1 MARGARRPP
10 IHYMK
15 SNLTKRFAVA
25 LAVTLVALYGVIGLP
40 SSMEDVYAHLE
51 EKINLGL
58 DLKGGVHLILQVQV
72 QDAIRAE
79 ADRTMARLKQQL
91 SREMMIQQATIERN
105 DPQTIEDA
113 DSIAITVD
121 GIPTNRAS
129 DFRGMID
136 GAFAEWIPASK
147 TSTSWELRLRP
158 FALSGIKTD
167 TVTQTIATIENRV
180 NGLGL
185 TEPTIQQHGR
195 ADAEYEILVQLP
207 GVGDPARVMEL
218 LRMTALLE
226 IQEVLDGPFVSSQ
239 AALGAHNGVLPS
251 NSELLTF
258 AARDD
263 IGTLEEQWYILN
275 SVPVITGSD
284 LRNARPGRSTE
295 TQVWEVQFVLSPE
308 AGVRFGS
315 YTGANVGQ
323 RLSVVLDGRIKNVAQ
338 IQSRITDTGV
348 IEGLSGQQEAQDLG
362 LVLRAGSLPAS
373 VEYLEER
380 TVGASLGKDSI
391 QQGVRSS
398 LLGLALIVLCM
409 LVYYRAAGINA
420 VLALFLNLLILLAML
435 SYFGFTLTLPGI
447 AGIILTIGMAVD
459 ANVLIFE
466 RVREELRANK
476 GVVAALNAGFGK
488 ASLTIIDTNLT
499 TIIAA
504 AFLFLFGRGPVRGF
518 AVTLAIGLLA
528 NLFTSVFVSRLIFD
542 LVLSRKQQVK
552 ELSI

>member
-1 MARGARRPP
+1 
-10 IHYMK
+10 MK
-15 SNLTKRFAVA
+15 GNLLKRFAIALSVA
-25 LAVTLVALYGVIGLP
+25 LVALYGVIGLP
-40 SSMEDVYAHLE
+40 SSMDDVYAHLE
-51 EKINLGL
+51 ENINLGL

-91 SREMMIQQATIERN
+91 SREMIIQQATVERN
-105 DPQTIEDA
+105 DPQTIAEA
-113 DSIAITVD
+113 DSIVITVD
-121 GIPTNRAS
+121 GIPTERAS

-136 GAFAEWIPASK
+136 GAFAEWIAVAK

-158 FALSGIKTD
+158 SALSGIKTD
-167 TVTQTIATIENRV
+167 TVTQSIATIENRV

-207 GVGDPARVMEL
+207 GAKDPARVMEIL
-218 LRMTALLE
+218 QMTALLE

-239 AALGAHNGVLPS
+239 AALGAHNGILPP
-251 NSELLTF
+251 NSELLTY
-258 AARDD
+258 AVRDEV
-263 IGTLEEQWYILN
+263 GTLAEQWYILN
-275 SVPVITGSD
+275 SVSVITGSD

-315 YTGANVGQ
+315 FTGANIGK
-323 RLSVVLDGRIKNVAQ
+323 RLSVVLDGRIKNVAT
-338 IQSRITDTGV
+338 IQGRITDTGV

-362 LVLRAGSLPAS
+362 LVLRAGALPAA
-373 VEYLEER
+373 VEFLEER
-380 TVGASLGKDSI
+380 TVGASLGADSI
-391 QQGVRSS
+391 QQGIRSS
-398 LLGLALIVLCM
+398 LLGLALIVICM
-409 LVYYRAAGINA
+409 LIYYKGAGINA

-447 AGIILTIGMAVD
+447 AGIVLTIGMAVD

-466 RVREELRANK
+466 RVREELRAGK
-476 GVVAALNAGFGK
+476 GVAAALNAGFGK
-488 ASLTIIDTNLT
+488 AFLTIIDTNLT

-504 AFLFLFGRGPVRGF
+504 GFLFLFGGGAVRGF
-518 AVTLAIGLLA
+518 AVTLAIGLIA
-528 NLFTSVFVSRLIFD
+528 NLFTSVFVSRLVFD
-542 LVLSRKQQVK
+542 FVLSRKQQVK